1 MANASRLRVV
11 LFAQLSHLS
20 HHYLKLRS
28 QFALAALVSILDPP
42 IVSRTLYSLHKM
54 AVLNYTEHGVI
65 HPSVSSI
72 IKRSLDVVGALVG
85 LAFVSAVLVP
95 IAIAIK
101 LDSPGP
107 IFYGQM

>member
-1 MANASRLRVV
+1 ME
-11 LFAQLSHLS
+11 
-20 HHYLKLRS
+20 
-28 QFALAALVSILDPP
+28 IP
-42 IVSRTLYSLHKM
+42 
-54 AVLNYTEHGVI
+54 VLNYTECEFV

-72 IKRSLDVVGALVG
+72 SKRLLDVVGALVG

-95 IAIAIK
+95 IAIAIM